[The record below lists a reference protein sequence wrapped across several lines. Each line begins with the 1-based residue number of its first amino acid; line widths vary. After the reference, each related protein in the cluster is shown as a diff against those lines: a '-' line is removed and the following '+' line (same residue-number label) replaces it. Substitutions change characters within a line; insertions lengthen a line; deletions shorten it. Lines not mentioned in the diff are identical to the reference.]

1 MEGLTEKNPLFP
13 RFHRSCLIL
22 QGVFAKGSEHRGSS
36 HAQMIDINLRLFSH
50 PPFSLAEIEATASP
64 VECLTLMD
72 IKDIIETTLKIVQVI
87 VRIMID
93 LVAGQCLDQRVI
105 TGHEIMRADATRPAN
120 GCILSTEYEAQ
131 SRDGEAKQDTRAS
144 KASLV
149 SGESSACVR
158 ASRDPV
164 RGRRHY

>member
-72 IKDIIETTLKIVQVI
+72 IKDIIETTLYITPHRFDMHDFSISVIHDHHLGIKVAPESVKLVKAMKQQKVHLVIQVLKIPF
-87 VRIMID
+87 
-93 LVAGQCLDQRVI
+93 CL
-105 TGHEIMRADATRPAN
+105 P
-120 GCILSTEYEAQ
+120 
-131 SRDGEAKQDTRAS
+131 
-144 KASLV
+144 
-149 SGESSACVR
+149 
-158 ASRDPV
+158 
-164 RGRRHY
+164 